1 MMNTLVGLICGASTG
16 RVYAIINPD
25 EDSELENP
33 RWLLIK
39 VMAEMREPLTLAK
52 VPLADYMA
60 CQNPEAIEALARNQ
74 LGYKPD

>member
-1 MMNTLVGLICGASTG
+1 MNTLVGLICGASTG

-39 VMAEMREPLTLAK
+39 VMAEMREPLTLLK

-60 CQNPEAIEALARNQ
+60 CQNPEAIEVLARNQ

>member
-1 MMNTLVGLICGASTG
+1 MNTLVGLICGASTG

-39 VMAEMREPLTLAK
+39 VMAEMREPLTLVK

-60 CQNPEAIEALARNQ
+60 CQNPETIEVLARNQ
-74 LGYKPD
+74 LGYRPD